1 MLFICSSAVVVVVAA
16 KKFDVLIQAC
26 TCTCTKV
33 VLLLQLAIVV
43 ALVLYLLRYGF
54 VVDVVT
60 RIVDGTG
67 TVELLLL
74 TLEIH
79 RAVIV
84 WAAGLLQGRVGNLLR
99 CKMVMLRMVRI
110 MLRVMIVVILLE
122 VNALAHLTVSEGKL
136 ALIKQITIHEGGK
149 LVIQTS
155 SQHTKFENL
164 KYTSQSIKQ
173 TRTHALCTHAFV
185 SQDIVSI

>member
-16 KKFDVLIQAC
+16 KKFDVLIQACTC

-136 ALIKQITIHEGGK
+136 AIGKIKTTAFGLFLGRVLQKLIH
-149 LVIQTS
+149 
-155 SQHTKFENL
+155 
-164 KYTSQSIKQ
+164 
-173 TRTHALCTHAFV
+173 
-185 SQDIVSI
+185 